1 MKAMLWFCY
10 MIRFGGLRKTEPKK
24 MGVTKRRLVQIK
36 GDISIARKD
45 CMLHV
50 LESSVV
56 YKQ

>member
-1 MKAMLWFCY
+1 MLWFCY